1 MERISGKAA
10 PIGAKLLP
18 DEGAALALVWRRKVF
33 QHVQG
38 MGYDGKKHLQA
49 LFYSLGA
56 AG

>member
-33 QHVQG
+33 
-38 MGYDGKKHLQA
+38 
-49 LFYSLGA
+49 
-56 AG
+56 